1 MAEPDIRGYLLF
13 LAMDT
18 TFHVIG
24 LMSGTSLD
32 GLDLA
37 HCIITYEKENWIYK
51 ILHTNTSGYS
61 DTLIE
66 SLREA
71 ETASGTELIRLHH
84 AYGKYL
90 GEQAYDF
97 AQKHGIRPDFVASH
111 GHTIFHQPGKH
122 ISFQLGH
129 GAYIAASAKLPVVS
143 DFRTLDIAL
152 GGQGAPLV
160 PIGDELLFGEYDYC
174 INLGGIANVSYN
186 QNGRRLAFDICACN
200 MLLNTL
206 ANSVGSAYDH
216 NGELAQVGFL
226 QPELLQQL
234 NAPAY
239 FAAPAP
245 KSLGKEWVLAHSL
258 QTLQTSKASVPDKLH
273 TTCHHIAAQLK
284 RALPLLHEGRHRV
297 LLTGGGAFNLFLVQL
312 LQECLGEQ
320 YHVEVPDPEVVS
332 FKEALIFAFL
342 GVLRWRGEH
351 NCLRSVTGASQDN
364 IGGCIYLN

>member
-1 MAEPDIRGYLLF
+1 LV
-13 LAMDT
+13 MDT
-18 TFHVIG
+18 SFHVIG

-37 HCIITYEKENWIYK
+37 FCRFTIENKNWIYK
-51 ILHTNTSGYS
+51 ILHTDTSAYS

-71 ETASGTELIRLHH
+71 ETTSAAELIRLHH

-90 GEQAYDF
+90 GQEVLAFTQ
-97 AQKHGIRPDFVASH
+97 QHGIQPDFVASH
-111 GHTIFHQPGKH
+111 GHTIFHQPDRH

-129 GAYIAASAKLPVVS
+129 GAYIAAHAKLPVVS

-160 PIGDELLFGEYDYC
+160 PIGDDLLFGEYDYC
-174 INLGGIANVSYN
+174 VNLGGIANVSYRK
-186 QNGRRLAFDICACN
+186 NGRRLAFDICACN
-200 MLLNTL
+200 MLLNIL
-206 ANSVGSAYDH
+206 ANTVGCAYDDE
-216 NGELAQVGFL
+216 GALARSGSL

-239 FAAPAP
+239 FTAPAP

-258 QTLQTSKASVPDKLH
+258 KALYAASAAVPDKLH
-273 TTCHHIAAQLK
+273 TTCHHIATQLK
-284 RALPLLHEGRHRV
+284 QALPPLHAGQHRV
-297 LLTGGGAFNLFLVQL
+297 LLTGGGAFNRFLVEL
-312 LQECLGEQ
+312 LQEYLGEQ
-320 YHVEVPDPEVVS
+320 YWVEVPEPEVVS

-351 NCLRSVTGASQDN
+351 NSLRSVTGASHDN
-364 IGGCIYLN
+364 AGGAIYLC

>member
-1 MAEPDIRGYLLF
+1 
-13 LAMDT
+13 
-18 TFHVIG
+18 
-24 LMSGTSLD
+24 MSGTSLD

-37 HCIITYEKENWIYK
+37 HCCFTYERKNWIYK
-51 ILHTNTSGYS
+51 ILHTNTLKYS
-61 DTLIE
+61 NTLIE

-84 AYGKYL
+84 SFGRHL
-90 GEQAYDF
+90 GQQVLGFVQE
-97 AQKHGIRPDFVASH
+97 HGIRADFVASH
-111 GHTIFHQPGKH
+111 GHTIFHQPDKH
-122 ISFQLGH
+122 ISFQLGD
-129 GAYIAASAKLPVVS
+129 GAYIAAHAQLPVVS

-174 INLGGIANVSYN
+174 VNLGGIANVSYN
-186 QNGRRLAFDICACN
+186 QNGQRLAFDICACN

-206 ANSVGSAYDH
+206 ANSLGHAYDT
-216 NGELAQVGFL
+216 NGDVARSGSLA
-226 QPELLQQL
+226 PALLQQL

-258 QTLQTSKASVPDKLH
+258 HTLQASEASIPDQLH
-273 TTCHHIAAQLK
+273 TVCHHIAEQL
-284 RALPLLHEGRHRV
+284 RLALPPLHGGTHRL
-297 LLTGGGAFNLFLVQL
+297 LLTGGGAFNGYLVQV
-312 LQECLGEQ
+312 LQEYLGEQ
-320 YHVEVPDPEVVS
+320 CQVVVPEPVVVA

-351 NCLRSVTGASQDN
+351 NCLRSVTGASHDN
-364 IGGCIYLN
+364 IGGSIYLC